1 MKKYRRKPKP
11 YIEAGVLALV
21 PAFTKLCGLK
31 QQPLVVFERQA
42 ARDIGLRHYKRLRSF
57 RRYLGVAYHK
67 ANMIWVNPNHETID
81 GARHTLAH
89 EFIHF
94 RFPYLSHGSKFEEY
108 TQRLLKGEQ
117 FDEYRPRKKENAPL
131 PA

>member
-21 PAFTKLCGLK
+21 PKFTQLCCLP
-31 QQPLVVFERQA
+31 QRPLVVFERQA

-57 RRYLGVAYHK
+57 RRYLGVAYLK
-67 ANMIWVNPNHETID
+67 ANMIWLTPNFETVD
-81 GARHTLAH
+81 AARHTLAH

-94 RFPYLSHGSKFEEY
+94 RFPYLSHGAKFDAL
-108 TQRLLKGEQ
+108 TKQLLNGESMGV
-117 FDEYRPRKKENAPL
+117 YRPRKKENA
-131 PA
+131 A